1 MTQDTHSQLQ
11 LVADDCSVHGV
22 LLMDLLRLVHWMDP
36 DTFELQVQRAER
48 ELQANLADAGAAPED
63 PGLHRV
69 LEQRLAYLRA
79 VQIGPT
85 SPG

>member
-11 LVADDCSVHGV
+11 LISDDCTVHGV
-22 LLMDLLRLVHWMDP
+22 LLMDLLRLVHWIDP
-36 DTFELQVQRAER
+36 GAFELQVKRAER
-48 ELQANLADAGAAPED
+48 ELQANLADKGSAPED

-69 LEQRLAYLRA
+69 LEQRLAFLRA

-85 SPG
+85 APG